1 MWQQHIESS
10 KEFGRNS
17 IELPHSLE
25 AEKAVLGAI
34 LLENTTLST
43 VVPILRSD
51 DFYHEVHR
59 RLYSNMLA
67 MYESALPIDALTVS
81 ETTGRDDP
89 HERGK
94 YSSYL
99 AALLDDVPDV
109 SNVEHYA
116 AIVKEKADLRSI
128 MAIGRRAIAKAASG
142 EEPAREV
149 LSDISERLYEI
160 AEHQAEQGFN
170 SIKDITNDNLD
181 VIDRLTET
189 GTFGGLATGFVELD
203 RMTAGLQ
210 KSDLVILAARPMV
223 GKTALALNIA
233 QNIALK
239 GGTVG
244 FFSLEMS
251 KEQLGFRV
259 LCSLADVDA
268 ATVRSGRASDVAIKR
283 LVEAQSNIARA
294 RLYVDDS
301 AVISVPTMRA
311 RAQKMRREHG
321 LDLLVVDYLQL
332 MEAHDGRES
341 RVQEVTAITRG
352 LKLLAKELHVPV
364 LALSQ
369 LNRQSEFRAGYP
381 RLSDLRDSGS
391 IEQDADVVIFL
402 YREEIHNPET
412 TRRGIADCIVAKQR
426 NGPIGDFPLIFMADR
441 MTFQNTYSATKE
453 AS

>member
-1 MWQQHIESS
+1 
-10 KEFGRNS
+10 
-17 IELPHSLE
+17 
-25 AEKAVLGAI
+25 
-34 LLENTTLST
+34 
-43 VVPILRSD
+43 
-51 DFYHEVHR
+51 
-59 RLYSNMLA
+59 
-67 MYESALPIDALTVS
+67 
-81 ETTGRDDP
+81 
-89 HERGK
+89 
-94 YSSYL
+94 
-99 AALLDDVPDV
+99 
-109 SNVEHYA
+109 
-116 AIVKEKADLRSI
+116 
-128 MAIGRRAIAKAASG
+128 
-142 EEPAREV
+142 
-149 LSDISERLYEI
+149 
-160 AEHQAEQGFN
+160 
-170 SIKDITNDNLD
+170 
-181 VIDRLTET
+181 
-189 GTFGGLATGFVELD
+189 
-203 RMTAGLQ
+203 MTAGLQ